1 MKRKISL
8 MLVFTFFTT
17 SVFGNQFVTKDKC
30 PFLTDNELTDSDFKG
45 CREDGH
51 STKEFMDDPR
61 IQNPRKR
68 LEDLDIDKKPK
79 NLPGGDVG

>member
-1 MKRKISL
+1 

-45 CREDGH
+45 CREEKYIETDY
-51 STKEFMDDPR
+51 MNDPLR
-61 IQNPRKR
+61 QNIPGGPV
-68 LEDLDIDKKPK
+68 EDLDIDKKPK
-79 NLPGGDVG
+79 KLPGGDVG